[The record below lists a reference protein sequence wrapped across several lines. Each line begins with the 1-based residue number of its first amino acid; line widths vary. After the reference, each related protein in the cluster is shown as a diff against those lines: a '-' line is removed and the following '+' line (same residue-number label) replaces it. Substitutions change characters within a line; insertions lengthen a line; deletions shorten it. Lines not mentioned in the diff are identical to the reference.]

1 MYMPSNVE
9 STNMVLLTCK
19 LHNASY
25 SLEFHSENWDKSV
38 RIKSVTI
45 NEYILPMG
53 TYIDC
58 NNPDY
63 MSQSYNAMMWAFN
76 KIMVGHG
83 TFGNS
88 YSEIMYA
95 NTMVGTTT
103 LGQYIDGAKP
113 ATNAAVKSEVEQLF
127 QNMTISMYSSNQFM
141 HVSPPL
147 VDIPG

>member
-1 MYMPSNVE
+1 
-9 STNMVLLTCK
+9 
-19 LHNASY
+19 
-25 SLEFHSENWDKSV
+25 
-38 RIKSVTI
+38 
-45 NEYILPMG
+45 
-53 TYIDC
+53 
-58 NNPDY
+58 
-63 MSQSYNAMMWAFN
+63 MMWAFN

-103 LGQYIDGAKP
+103 LGQYINGAKP

-141 HVSPPL
+141 HVSPTL